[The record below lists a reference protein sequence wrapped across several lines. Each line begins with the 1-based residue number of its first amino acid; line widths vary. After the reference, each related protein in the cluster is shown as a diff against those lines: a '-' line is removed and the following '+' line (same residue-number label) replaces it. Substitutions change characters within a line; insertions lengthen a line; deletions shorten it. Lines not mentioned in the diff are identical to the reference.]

1 MALPKFEE
9 AVKKAIDER
18 VVANAVVVASSKGN
32 LSHSWKKTKALIL
45 IPSLIYIDFK
55 YENTFGKFTLED
67 SSPPVQLNS
76 VFCVFSCTKV
86 LPVS

>member
-32 LSHSWKKTKALIL
+32 LSHSWKRQRLL
-45 IPSLIYIDFK
+45 Y
-55 YENTFGKFTLED
+55 
-67 SSPPVQLNS
+67 
-76 VFCVFSCTKV
+76 
-86 LPVS
+86 